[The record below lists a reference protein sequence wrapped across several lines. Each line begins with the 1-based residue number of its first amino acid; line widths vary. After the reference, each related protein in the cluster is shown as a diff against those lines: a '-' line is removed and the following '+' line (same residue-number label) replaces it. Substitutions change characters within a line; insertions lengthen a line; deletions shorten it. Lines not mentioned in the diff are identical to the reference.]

1 MSNRASP
8 IRNKAYDV
16 KRDLTELGSLAV
28 DAAKD
33 KAEEMKDRAVDLYE
47 RGLAQAKSAQNQA
60 EGFIKREPVKAVLI
74 AGAIGLAVGWYLSRR
89 TSR

>member
-33 KAEEMKDRAVDLYE
+33 KAEEMKARAVDLYE
-47 RGLAQAKSAQNQA
+47 QSLAQAKGVQNQA

-74 AGAIGLAVGWYLSRR
+74 AGALGLAVGWYLSRR
-89 TSR
+89 ASR